1 MKNDEEANITVPTTP
16 TSVSG
21 DVKLGSTPSNPSKL
35 SANDHMSKNSLGL
48 SPECYGYYSSGKS
61 QHENTK
67 DTTYPSFDS
76 TFCADVKGDDTKLY
90 QEYIERGKSA
100 KATVHEADLDIYKNW
115 VGMYNTAV
123 TIPNQLIFESV
134 RDEH

>member
-1 MKNDEEANITVPTTP
+1 MTLIYQIYKI
-16 TSVSG
+16 
-21 DVKLGSTPSNPSKL
+21 
-35 SANDHMSKNSLGL
+35 
-48 SPECYGYYSSGKS
+48 
-61 QHENTK
+61 
-67 DTTYPSFDS
+67 
-76 TFCADVKGDDTKLY
+76 DDI

-100 KATVHEADLDIYKNW
+100 KATVREADLDIYKNW